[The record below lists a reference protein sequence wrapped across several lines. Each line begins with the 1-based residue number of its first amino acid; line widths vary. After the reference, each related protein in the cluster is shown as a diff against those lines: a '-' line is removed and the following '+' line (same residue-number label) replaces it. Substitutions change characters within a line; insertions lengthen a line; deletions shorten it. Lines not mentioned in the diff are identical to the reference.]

1 MFGKGLVTGMRVTLK
16 HFFGKKETFCYPEEK
31 LPMPER
37 FRAGHLVLDYK
48 KCIACQ
54 LCAMS
59 CPNKAIELKVVT
71 DAQRKR
77 HLTSYV
83 HDIGRC
89 MYCDLCI
96 ENCALKGLH
105 WDQNYEISTYDRA
118 ELKYDVMKDDDRA
131 YLKEVMETAAA
142 NPAPPIVPKK
152 PVPPKPAAPAAK
164 PAEAPKPVAPEVK
177 PVDKKETEVKP
188 NE

>member
-1 MFGKGLVTGMRVTLK
+1 MFGKGLITGMRVTLK
-16 HFFGKKETFCYPEEK
+16 HFFGKKATFCYPEEK

-37 FRAGHLVLDYK
+37 FRGGHLKLDYK

-54 LCAMS
+54 LCSMA
-59 CPNKAIELKVVT
+59 CPNGAIELKVVT

-77 HLTSYV
+77 HLTSYI
-83 HDIGRC
+83 HHMGRC

-96 ENCALKGLH
+96 ENCALHGLH
-105 WDQNYEISTYDRA
+105 WDQNYEISAYHREAFDYEVLTDSDR
-118 ELKYDVMKDDDRA
+118 E
-131 YLKEVMETAAA
+131 YLNQVMEAAAA

-152 PVPPKPAAPAAK
+152 PVPPKPVEAAK
-164 PAEAPKPVAPEVK
+164 PEKEGAKAEEKT
-177 PVDKKETEVKP
+177 ETEGKP

>member
-1 MFGKGLVTGMRVTLK
+1 MFGKGLITGMRVTLK

-37 FRAGHLVLDYK
+37 FRGGHLVIDYK

-54 LCAMS
+54 LCSMA
-59 CPNKAIELKVVT
+59 CPNQAIELKVVT

-77 HLTSYV
+77 HLTSYI
-83 HDIGRC
+83 HHMGRC
-89 MYCDLCI
+89 MFCDLCI
-96 ENCALKGLH
+96 ENCALHGLH
-105 WDQNYEISTYDRA
+105 WDQNYEISAYTRDAFDY
-118 ELKYDVMKDDDRA
+118 EVLTDDDRK
-131 YLKEVMETAAA
+131 YLKEVMEAAAA

-152 PVPPKPAAPAAK
+152 PAAPK
-164 PAEAPKPVAPEVK
+164 PAEAPKPEPKKPEEN
-177 PVDKKETEVKP
+177 KETEVKP